1 MGITLETHF
10 TTVQITKFNLFSIF
24 KIRLISLD
32 LNIYILLT
40 FVAIVNAKI
49 NESLV
54 VFTVFI
60 YVKAKLLLFAE

>member
-24 KIRLISLD
+24 INKTNKPRSLY
-32 LNIYILLT
+32 IYILLT

-54 VFTVFI
+54 VFTFL
-60 YVKAKLLLFAE
+60 YM

>member
-1 MGITLETHF
+1 MGIALETHF

-24 KIRLISLD
+24 KTRLISLHMY
-32 LNIYILLT
+32 IYILLT